1 MNALASM
8 WPALVAMLVLIV
20 ASALFSGGEAALFSM
35 TPRAR
40 RGLRR
45 LGLGGRIADGL
56 LRDPE
61 RLLSA
66 VLFWNLLINMTY
78 FALAAM
84 IGSRIQSGAAAIA
97 VSLLPLLV
105 IIFFSEMLP
114 KSLALLS
121 PQRAA
126 AVLSPPL
133 SIAVRVVGPILPPI
147 MAANRIATR
156 LVWPGLV
163 DESELELEDIHR
175 AIELGTDDAALA
187 TREREVLKHL
197 VETADVRVGEWMRPR
212 SHWRVLS
219 EDADEATWLETLRAV
234 LDADEDSSF
243 LLVVNDRDVVTRAI
257 APRSLRPSQL
267 DAPEEFA
274 ESVVYVP
281 WSCRVSHAMDQ
292 LHGDDRDVA
301 VVVDEFGEWIGAL
314 SINEILQRILSA
326 EIGPQ
331 MDPPA
336 ENGTATVRTEPLV
349 VSGETPIRTVLKALG
364 IELDLEGVTTTTG
377 FVQQQSGRI
386 PRAGDAFKIAGYEWT
401 VRDDAD
407 DKCEIVV
414 TPLDD
419 LNESP
424 S

>member
-1 MNALASM
+1 M
-8 WPALVAMLVLIV
+8 WPAWVAMLVLIV

-45 LGLGGRIADGL
+45 LGLGGRVADGL

-84 IGSRIQSGAAAIA
+84 IGARVQSGAAAIA
-97 VSLLPLLV
+97 VSLFPLLI

-133 SIAVRVVGPILPPI
+133 SVAVRVVGPILPPI

-156 LVWPGLV
+156 LVWPRLV

-219 EDADEATWLETLRAV
+219 EDADEAAWVEMLGAV

-267 DAPEEFA
+267 DAPEDFA
-274 ESVVYVP
+274 ESVIYVP

-292 LHGDDRDVA
+292 LHADDRDVA

-331 MDPPA
+331 KESPTD
-336 ENGTATVRTEPLV
+336 NGTANIDSEPLI
-349 VSGETPIRTVLKALG
+349 VSAETPIRTVLKALG
-364 IELDLEGVTTTTG
+364 VDLDLEGVTTTAG
-377 FVQQQSGRI
+377 FVQQQTGRI
-386 PRAGDAFKIAGYEWT
+386 PRSGDVFEIAGYGWS

-407 DKCEIVV
+407 ERCEIVIV
-414 TPLDD
+414 SLDHP
-419 LNESP
+419 NEETS
-424 S
+424 